1 MNNINESKTKQDE
14 WKTLAELMAE
24 LYGVAPNEVYVKYYN
39 NNEDKN
45 EQHQSN
51 VE

>member
-1 MNNINESKTKQDE
+1 MNESKTKEEE
-14 WKTLAELMAE
+14 WITLAELMAE
-24 LYGVAPNEVYVKYYN
+24 LKGVPPDEVYVKDYN

-45 EQHQSN
+45 EQQQSN